1 MELLHGE
8 AVTVIDLRGPE
19 AFGGA
24 HITGAVNIG
33 AGAVLPMEVTSIV
46 SFGPMSALHR
56 AVMPSNFVQDMHIN
70 QALGLLKKVLARFRS
85 VSDRHKSIT
94 QIVKRQPRSMADLWH
109 KASPNHRNRF
119 FLSNFRAGAACL
131 HSGSCRSSCR
141 IRQGISESTCLSTSP
156 LE

>member
-56 AVMPSNFVQDMHIN
+56 AVMPSNFVQ
-70 QALGLLKKVLARFRS
+70 
-85 VSDRHKSIT
+85 RHAHQPSSRLT
-94 QIVKRQPRSMADLWH
+94 QE
-109 KASPNHRNRF
+109 
-119 FLSNFRAGAACL
+119 
-131 HSGSCRSSCR
+131 GSRTLQER
-141 IRQGISESTCLSTSP
+141 VR
-156 LE
+156 